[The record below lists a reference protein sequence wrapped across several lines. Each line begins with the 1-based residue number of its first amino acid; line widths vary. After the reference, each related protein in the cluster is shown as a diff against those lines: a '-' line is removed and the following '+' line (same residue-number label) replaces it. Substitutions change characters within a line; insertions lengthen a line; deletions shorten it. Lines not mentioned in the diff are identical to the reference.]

1 VVLFLDCLSCSFT
14 SISFFFRS
22 LIKLKTYLDTDPFM
36 SRVFHNVV
44 GKDVSN
50 KLYQIQE
57 LLLSNPDYM
66 KTLSSRQSS
75 MVNLRIALVTQN
87 SSDPNNI
94 DIQHHKRLMIFLKKI
109 MLLHLSWIFLY
120 YTRIL
125 DTTSLSILLRN
136 RHSEHNNLY
145 VPFKPTPKQFN
156 LYKGSPLVGDIK
168 SLSSKS

>member
-1 VVLFLDCLSCSFT
+1 MHCIVYLQVSIVASEDSFLLT
-14 SISFFFRS
+14 WS

-75 MVNLRIALVTQN
+75 MVNLRSALVTQN
-87 SSDPNNI
+87 SSDP
-94 DIQHHKRLMIFLKKI
+94 
-109 MLLHLSWIFLY
+109 
-120 YTRIL
+120 
-125 DTTSLSILLRN
+125 
-136 RHSEHNNLY
+136 
-145 VPFKPTPKQFN
+145 
-156 LYKGSPLVGDIK
+156 LYKLNCFGVGLK
-168 SLSSKS
+168 GTYRLLCSE